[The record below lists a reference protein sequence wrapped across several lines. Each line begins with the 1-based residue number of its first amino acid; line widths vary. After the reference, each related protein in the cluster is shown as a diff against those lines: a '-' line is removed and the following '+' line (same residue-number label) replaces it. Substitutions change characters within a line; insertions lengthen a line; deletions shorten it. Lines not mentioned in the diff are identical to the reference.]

1 MNSEENAL
9 QLPGNGRKPPGAN
22 GKSSGVVKDYIA
34 VARGS
39 DLVVFRVVGQ
49 GTMLTAPALAEFAEQ
64 QRQAGFRR
72 FVFDLERCKGLDSTF
87 MGTMVGLH
95 LSLKG
100 EAGRASEPAI
110 PPLPAAPPPG
120 QPAAVPEAKP
130 DAPMSPEEAV
140 AALKALFAT
149 PAAAAAELDK
159 TARDPGSTE
168 PPKPPQGLVSAVN
181 VPPEIGTLMAMLG
194 VDRFVKIRGTY
205 DLGQLE
211 TTILSE
217 KNLTRDEQFRIILKT
232 HSALIEIDQRNQ
244 ARFGPLLQ
252 GLSQALEDEK

>member
-1 MNSEENAL
+1 MSERSTSTRSGAPATTHQSILNMRSLRHWISVVSLLLTDIATFAL
-9 QLPGNGRKPPGAN
+9 ATLLFRVGHTVPALLFYRGLLPIKTPI
-22 GKSSGVVKDYIA
+22 VKAIT
-34 VARGS
+34 VARKM
-39 DLVVFRVVGQ
+39 VV
-49 GTMLTAPALAEFAEQ
+49 TA
-64 QRQAGFRR
+64 
-72 FVFDLERCKGLDSTF
+72 
-87 MGTMVGLH
+87 
-95 LSLKG
+95 LSLFYRDPP
-100 EAGRASEPAI
+100 AAI